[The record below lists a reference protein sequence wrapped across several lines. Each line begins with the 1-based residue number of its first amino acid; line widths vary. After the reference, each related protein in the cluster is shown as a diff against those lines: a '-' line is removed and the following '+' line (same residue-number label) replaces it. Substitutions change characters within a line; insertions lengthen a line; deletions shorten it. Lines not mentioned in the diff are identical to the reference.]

1 MRGQIM
7 AEREIRQSYGNFYR
21 RKRGGQNHGFQTG
34 NPVFQTNSC
43 IWGKIRY
50 KNCPFLLFLGPV
62 YDIIEKMGVFI
73 LRGTYDKTDSP
84 AHG

>member
-1 MRGQIM
+1 MGRSWQKGKSGRATGIFTGGKGAGRIM
-7 AEREIRQSYGNFYR
+7 VFRPGILFFR
-21 RKRGGQNHGFQTG
+21 RT
-34 NPVFQTNSC
+34 PVSG
-43 IWGKIRY
+43 GKIRY